1 MLNLPLRYATQYYM
15 YNYVAGNFFICV
27 GLIFVF
33 LLFFGM
39 VMYASEVE
47 TKKKSKLT
55 EKKN

>member
-1 MLNLPLRYATQYYM
+1 M